1 MFNEDVIKV
10 YHQNHN
16 EIENV
21 IYQIVSLHGRISDTH
36 YNIET
41 INSIPG
47 GFNVEVSE
55 YIDGWG
61 DDAREIRIPLSMLT
75 NDDEYNE
82 LQENAEKSEQE
93 RILLKDKK
101 KQEEIEKKLKEARE
115 FIEKHS

>member
-1 MFNEDVIKV
+1 MFNEDIVKA
-10 YHQNHN
+10 YHQYHN

-21 IYQIVSLHGRISDTH
+21 IYEIISLHGRINDTH

-61 DDAREIRIPLSMLT
+61 DEAREIRIPLSMLT
-75 NDDEYNE
+75 NNDEYNE

-93 RILLKDKK
+93 RMLLKDIK
-101 KQEEIEKKLKEARE
+101 KQEEIEKRLQEARD
-115 FIEKHS
+115 FIEKYS